1 MSQEQF
7 AAIMPYICSD
17 LVEMISVKDKLP
29 SEEAISRL
37 YSSKLYEL
45 LEKEDTKVWHYST
58 DMLYSLYAQEQRI
71 GTIEFPDV

>member
-1 MSQEQF
+1 MGNDQF
-7 AAIMPYICSD
+7 AAMMPYICAD
-17 LVEMISVKDKLP
+17 LVEMISLKDELS

-45 LEKEDTKVWHYST
+45 LENEDTKIWHYST
-58 DMLYSLYAQEQRI
+58 DMLYSLYAQEQRT